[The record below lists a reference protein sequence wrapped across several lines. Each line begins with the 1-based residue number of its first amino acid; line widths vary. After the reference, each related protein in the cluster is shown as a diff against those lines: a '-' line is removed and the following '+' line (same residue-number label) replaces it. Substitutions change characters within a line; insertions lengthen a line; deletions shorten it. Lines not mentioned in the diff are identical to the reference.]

1 MATSSTKRSLQTL
14 RSLEHLDLSGNN
26 FSGHIPAYL
35 GKLPFLTYLNLSFNE
50 LNGEVPK
57 LGVFRNATIVSIEGN
72 YNLWGGIQQP
82 NIPIC
87 PTSSTKNK
95 KKHLAVKVVIPLI
108 TVASCLSLLALILFV
123 CRWRRKSRKNVLST
137 QLYNSQF
144 KRISYSDLHKATGG
158 FSKSNIIS
166 AGSYGY
172 VYKGVLDQDAIA
184 IAVKV
189 FNL

>member
-1 MATSSTKRSLQTL
+1 M
-14 RSLEHLDLSGNN
+14 
-26 FSGHIPAYL
+26 
-35 GKLPFLTYLNLSFNE
+35 NLSFNE

-57 LGVFRNATIVSIEGN
+57 LGVFRNATIFSIEGN

-82 NIPIC
+82 NLPIC
-87 PTSSTKNK
+87 PTSSTKKK
-95 KKHLAVKVVIPLI
+95 KKHLAVKVVIPVI
-108 TVASCLSLLALILFV
+108 TVASRLSLLALILIV
-123 CRWRRKSRKNVLST
+123 CSWRRKSRKNVLST
-137 QLYNSQF
+137 QLHNSQF

-158 FSKSNIIS
+158 FSESNIIS

-172 VYKGVLDQDAIA
+172 VYKRVLDQDAIA